1 MLIRRIEVFMRVI
14 GKMLLLIFKIF
25 IAVILVVL
33 VVNFVVVFSESS
45 NITSTVSSTDI
56 TFSKDQLEEL
66 KTENAQCILVLGAA
80 VKSDGTPSAILR
92 DRLDVAISLYKKGI
106 APKLLLSGDNG
117 SVDYNEVKCMRNYA
131 ASAGVLSNDIFLDHA
146 GFSTYES
153 MYRARDVFGASKMI
167 VVTQKYHMYRALY
180 IAEKL
185 GVSAVGVC
193 SNQQK
198 YSEQIIW
205 STREIL
211 ARDKDFVQCIY
222 KPEPTYLG
230 KSIDLSG
237 SGLSTQN

>member
-1 MLIRRIEVFMRVI
+1 MRVI
-14 GKMLLLIFKIF
+14 GKMLLILFKIL
-25 IAVILVVL
+25 IAVIAVVL
-33 VVNFVVVFSESS
+33 IVNFVVVFSDSS
-45 NITSTVSSTDI
+45 HINSTVSSTDI
-56 TFSKDQLEEL
+56 TFSKDQLEGM
-66 KTENAQCILVLGAA
+66 KTEKAQCILVLGAA
-80 VKSDGTPSAILR
+80 VKPDGSPSAILR
-92 DRLDVAISLYKKGI
+92 DRLDVAIALYKRGI

-131 ASAGVLSNDIFLDHA
+131 VGAGVASEDIFLDHA

-153 MYRARDVFGASKMI
+153 IYRARDVFGVSSMI

-180 IAEKL
+180 IADKL

-193 SNQQK
+193 SNQQS
-198 YSEQIIW
+198 YSEQVIW

-230 KSIDLSG
+230 SSIDISG
-237 SGLSTQN
+237 SGLSTQD